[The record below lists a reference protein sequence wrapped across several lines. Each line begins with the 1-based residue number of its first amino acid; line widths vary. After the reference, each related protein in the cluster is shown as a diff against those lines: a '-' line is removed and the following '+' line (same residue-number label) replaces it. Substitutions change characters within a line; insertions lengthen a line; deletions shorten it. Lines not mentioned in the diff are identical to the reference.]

1 MLKIQNLSDWNPEI
15 CRVENRKSVG
25 LEFQNLS
32 DWNIMNT
39 GFIEK
44 QGAAL
49 NLNYTQQLQRLNEY
63 QKAAVF
69 DESNACLVNANVGSG
84 KTTVLITKVMYLHYE
99 KQIPYEQMVVLTF
112 TNKAADE
119 IKDRLYAL
127 EPEITEEQL
136 WGFGTFHSVCLTM
149 LKKMLPVENWGYT
162 KEFMVMDPDEELEMA
177 EQLILTYQ
185 LKIKY
190 KNRLKK
196 RLEQKNSKYQ
206 DDIEKLK
213 ALLKEE
219 KRRQDK
225 MTFDEL
231 LENTCKLVKMSAEKM
246 DSAEI
251 EEASKKNANLQDNE
265 NTGLHDISWIIV
277 DEVQDSDEKQLELID
292 CLKKPETCFF
302 AVGDPNQVIYSWR
315 GSAFHI
321 FYQLKTKYQA
331 TELTLPVNYRS
342 SSEILAVARCFMQ
355 QGGTLQGGRESGD
368 KIQVRNMYDPF
379 QEADYLAGRIRELH
393 TSGLPYREIAIFYR
407 LQNQSEIFE
416 HVFEKEGIPFEVS
429 LKKTVKDI
437 PVLDWMIRVLRFSVN
452 PKDKSSSIAVLADKR
467 YGDGMSV
474 KEAETMLA
482 ILCANRKIQ
491 MDTLQSDNQEINS
504 KLCKLDICKKMLGF
518 SQTYDKI
525 QTATAEDLW
534 NYFSLENHLHPTTAS
549 YVEDRTYVMDFLERM
564 IAYQKE
570 QQKNVVEG
578 FSEFLNMASL
588 YGMNI
593 LKKEIHNEN
602 DTVKLMTLH
611 ASKGLEFSHV
621 FITGVN
627 YGLIPLQ
634 TKSFEEEEEEQR
646 LFFVGITRAKEHLE
660 LSYYTNPGQYRAAP
674 GPSRYLRMIPGNLIE
689 GQEKDKESS
698 ATHLQDLKR
707 QILAA
712 RTNQSEHIE
721 LQEAGKISEC
731 KTPSANTGT
740 KNLSLEDDMVTTEK
754 RRVRHPKYGTGSVVR
769 EDDMM
774 ITVDFDDYGEK
785 ELMKMF
791 GGLEELS

>member
-1 MLKIQNLSDWNPEI
+1 M
-15 CRVENRKSVG
+15 
-25 LEFQNLS
+25 EFK
-32 DWNIMNT
+32 
-39 GFIEK
+39 E
-44 QGAAL
+44 
-49 NLNYTQQLQRLNEY
+49 NYTQQLQRLNEY

-119 IKDRLYAL
+119 IKERLYAL

-149 LKKMLPVENWGYT
+149 LKKMLPVKKLGYT
-162 KEFMVMDPDEELEMA
+162 KEFMVMDPDEELGMA

-231 LENTCKLVKMSAEKM
+231 LENTCKLVKMSAE
-246 DSAEI
+246 I
-251 EEASKKNANLQDNE
+251 EEVLKKNANLQDNE
-265 NTGLHDISWIIV
+265 NTGMQDISWIIV

-292 CLKKPETCFF
+292 CLKKPQTCFF

-331 TELTLPVNYRS
+331 TELTLPVNYRF

-355 QGGTLQGGRESGD
+355 QGGTLQGGRENGD
-368 KIQVRNMYDPF
+368 KIQIRNMYDPF

-393 TSGLPYREIAIFYR
+393 ASGLPYREIAIFYR

-437 PVLDWMIRVLRFSVN
+437 PVLDWLIRVLRFSVN
-452 PKDKSSSIAVLADKR
+452 PKDKSSGIAALADKR
-467 YGDGMSV
+467 YGLGMSV
-474 KEAETMLA
+474 KEAEKT
-482 ILCANRKIQ
+482 IDSLCETRKMQIE
-491 MDTLQSDNQEINS
+491 TPQSEKQKINS
-504 KLCKLDICKKMLGF
+504 DIRRQMLGF
-518 SQTYDKI
+518 SQAYFNARSTI
-525 QTATAEDLW
+525 AEDLW
-534 NYFSLENHLHPTTAS
+534 NYFSLEDHLHPTTAL

-564 IAYQKE
+564 TTYQKE

-660 LSYYTNPGQYRAAP
+660 LSYYTSPGQYRAAP

-689 GQEKDKESS
+689 GQEKDRESP
-698 ATHLQDLKR
+698 AAYLQDLKR

-731 KTPSANTGT
+731 KNPSANTGT
-740 KNLSLEDDMVTTEK
+740 KNLSLEDDMVTTQK

>member
-1 MLKIQNLSDWNPEI
+1 MEFK
-15 CRVENRKSVG
+15 ENC
-25 LEFQNLS
+25 
-32 DWNIMNT
+32 
-39 GFIEK
+39 
-44 QGAAL
+44 
-49 NLNYTQQLQRLNEY
+49 TQQLQRLNEY

-69 DESNACLVNANVGSG
+69 DESSACLVNANVGSG

-119 IKDRLYAL
+119 IKERLYAL
-127 EPEITEEQL
+127 EPEIAEEQL

-149 LKKMLPVENWGYT
+149 LKKMLPVENLGYT

-231 LENTCKLVKMSAEKM
+231 LDNTCKLVKMSAE
-246 DSAEI
+246 I
-251 EEASKKNANLQDNE
+251 EEVSKKNANLQDNE
-265 NTGLHDISWIIV
+265 NTGMQDISWIIV

-292 CLKKPETCFF
+292 CLKKTQTCFF

-355 QGGTLQGGRESGD
+355 QGDTLQGGRENGD
-368 KIQVRNMYDPF
+368 KIQIRNMYDSF

-393 TSGLPYREIAIFYR
+393 ASGLPYREIAIFYR

-437 PVLDWMIRVLRFSVN
+437 PVLDWLIKVLRFSVN
-452 PKDKSSSIAVLADKR
+452 PKDKSSGIAVLADKK

-474 KEAETMLA
+474 KEAEKTIN
-482 ILCANRKIQ
+482 ILSETRKTQI
-491 MDTLQSDNQEINS
+491 EILKSENAKS
-504 KLCKLDICKKMLGF
+504 GSDICEKMLEF
-518 SQTYDKI
+518 SKVYASKQV
-525 QTATAEDLW
+525 ALPEDLW
-534 NYFSLENHLHPTTAS
+534 NYFSLEDYLHPTTAS
-549 YVEDRTYVMDFLERM
+549 YVEDRTCVMDFLERM
-564 IAYQKE
+564 TIYQKE

-588 YGMNI
+588 YGTNI

-660 LSYYTNPGQYRAAP
+660 LSYYTSPGQYRAAP

-689 GQEKDKESS
+689 GQEKDRESS

-707 QILAA
+707 QILAERA
-712 RTNQSEHIE
+712 EHIE
-721 LQEAGKISEC
+721 LQEAGKISGG
-731 KTPSANTGT
+731 KNPSANTGT
-740 KNLSLEDDMVTTEK
+740 KNISVGNEAVTTQK

-791 GGLEELS
+791 GGLEELP

>member
-1 MLKIQNLSDWNPEI
+1 M
-15 CRVENRKSVG
+15 
-25 LEFQNLS
+25 
-32 DWNIMNT
+32 
-39 GFIEK
+39 
-44 QGAAL
+44 

-69 DESNACLVNANVGSG
+69 DESSACLVNANVGSG

-119 IKDRLYAL
+119 IKERLYAL
-127 EPEITEEQL
+127 EPEIKEEQL

-149 LKKMLPVENWGYT
+149 LKKMLPVENLGYT

-196 RLEQKNSKYQ
+196 RLEQKSSKYQ
-206 DDIEKLK
+206 DDIDKLK
-213 ALLKEE
+213 VLLKED

-231 LENTCKLVKMSAEKM
+231 LENACNLVKMSEQKM
-246 DSAEI
+246 D
-251 EEASKKNANLQDNE
+251 
-265 NTGLHDISWIIV
+265 DISWIIV

-292 CLKKPETCFF
+292 CLKKPQTCFF

-368 KIQVRNMYDPF
+368 KIQIRNMYDPF

-393 TSGLPYREIAIFYR
+393 ASGLPYREMAIFYR

-416 HVFEKEGIPFEVS
+416 NVFEKEGIPFEVS

-437 PVLDWMIRVLRFSVN
+437 PVLDWLIRVLRFSVN
-452 PKDKSSSIAVLADKR
+452 PKDKSSGIAALADKR
-467 YGDGMSV
+467 YGLGMSV
-474 KEAETMLA
+474 KEAEKTTDLLNE
-482 ILCANRKIQ
+482 ITEEEK
-491 MDTLQSDNQEINS
+491 QEMNNE
-504 KLCKLDICKKMLGF
+504 LCKPDIRKQMLGF
-518 SQTYDKI
+518 SQAYFNAQST
-525 QTATAEDLW
+525 TAEDLW
-534 NYFSLENHLHPTTAS
+534 SFFSLENHLHPTTAS
-549 YVEDRTYVMDFLERM
+549 YVEDRTYVMDFFTR
-564 IAYQKE
+564 IITYQKE

-660 LSYYTNPGQYRAAP
+660 LSYYTSPGQYRAAP

-689 GQEKDKESS
+689 GQEKDRESS

-707 QILAA
+707 QILAERA
-712 RTNQSEHIE
+712 EHIE
-721 LQEAGKISEC
+721 LQEAGKISGG
-731 KTPSANTGT
+731 KNPSANTGT
-740 KNLSLEDDMVTTEK
+740 KNISVGNETVTTEK

-774 ITVDFDDYGEK
+774 LTVDFDDYGEK

-791 GGLEELS
+791 SGLEELP

>member
-1 MLKIQNLSDWNPEI
+1 M
-15 CRVENRKSVG
+15 
-25 LEFQNLS
+25 EFK
-32 DWNIMNT
+32 
-39 GFIEK
+39 E
-44 QGAAL
+44 
-49 NLNYTQQLQRLNEY
+49 NYTQQLQRLNEY

-119 IKDRLYAL
+119 IKERLYAL

-149 LKKMLPVENWGYT
+149 LKKMLPVENLGYT
-162 KEFMVMDPDEELEMA
+162 KEFMVMDPDEELGMA

-231 LENTCKLVKMSAEKM
+231 LENTCNLVKMSEQKM
-246 DSAEI
+246 D
-251 EEASKKNANLQDNE
+251 
-265 NTGLHDISWIIV
+265 DISWIIV

-292 CLKKPETCFF
+292 CLKKPQTCFF

-342 SSEILAVARCFMQ
+342 SSEILAVAHCFMQ

-368 KIQVRNMYDPF
+368 KIQIRNMYDPF

-393 TSGLPYREIAIFYR
+393 ASGLPYREMAIFYR

-416 HVFEKEGIPFEVS
+416 NVFEKEGIPFEVS

-437 PVLDWMIRVLRFSVN
+437 PVLDWLIKVLRFSVN
-452 PKDKSSSIAVLADKR
+452 PKDKSSGIAVLADKK

-474 KEAETMLA
+474 KEAEKTIN
-482 ILCANRKIQ
+482 ILSETRKTQI
-491 MDTLQSDNQEINS
+491 EILKSENAKS
-504 KLCKLDICKKMLGF
+504 GSDICEKMLEF
-518 SQTYDKI
+518 SKVYASKQV
-525 QTATAEDLW
+525 ALPEDLW

-549 YVEDRTYVMDFLERM
+549 YVEDRICVMDFLEHM
-564 IAYQKE
+564 TTYQKE

-588 YGMNI
+588 YGTNI

-660 LSYYTNPGQYRAAP
+660 LSYYTSPGQYRAAP

-689 GQEKDKESS
+689 GQEKDRESS

-707 QILAA
+707 QILAERA
-712 RTNQSEHIE
+712 EHKNTN
-721 LQEAGKISEC
+721 EA
-731 KTPSANTGT
+731 
-740 KNLSLEDDMVTTEK
+740 VTTQK

>member
-1 MLKIQNLSDWNPEI
+1 M
-15 CRVENRKSVG
+15 
-25 LEFQNLS
+25 EFK
-32 DWNIMNT
+32 
-39 GFIEK
+39 E
-44 QGAAL
+44 
-49 NLNYTQQLQRLNEY
+49 NYTQQLQSLNEY

-69 DESNACLVNANVGSG
+69 DESSACLVNANVGSG

-119 IKDRLYAL
+119 IKERLYAL

-149 LKKMLPVENWGYT
+149 LKKMLPVENLGYT
-162 KEFMVMDPDEELEMA
+162 KEFMVMDPDEELGMA

-231 LENTCKLVKMSAEKM
+231 LENTCKLVKMSEQKM
-246 DSAEI
+246 
-251 EEASKKNANLQDNE
+251 N
-265 NTGLHDISWIIV
+265 DISWIIV

-292 CLKKPETCFF
+292 CLKKPQTCFF

-355 QGGTLQGGRESGD
+355 QGGTLQGGRESGE
-368 KIQVRNMYDPF
+368 KIQIRNMYDPF

-393 TSGLPYREIAIFYR
+393 ASGLPYREIAVFYR

-437 PVLDWMIRVLRFSVN
+437 PVLDWLIRVLRFSVN
-452 PKDKSSSIAVLADKR
+452 PKDKSSGIAALADKR
-467 YGDGMSV
+467 YGLGMSV
-474 KEAETMLA
+474 KEAEKT
-482 ILCANRKIQ
+482 IDSLCETRKMQIETPQSEKQKIKSDIRRQ
-491 MDTLQSDNQEINS
+491 MF
-504 KLCKLDICKKMLGF
+504 GF
-518 SQTYDKI
+518 SQAYFNARST
-525 QTATAEDLW
+525 TAEDLW
-534 NYFSLENHLHPTTAS
+534 NYFSLEDHLHPTTAS
-549 YVEDRTYVMDFLERM
+549 YVEDRTCVMDFLERM
-564 IAYQKE
+564 TTYQKE

-611 ASKGLEFSHV
+611 ASKGLEFSRV

-660 LSYYTNPGQYRAAP
+660 LSYYTSPGQYRAAP

-689 GQEKDKESS
+689 GQEKDRESP
-698 ATHLQDLKR
+698 AAHLQDLKR

-721 LQEAGKISEC
+721 LQEASKISEC
-731 KTPSANTGT
+731 KYPSANTGT
-740 KNLSLEDDMVTTEK
+740 KNLSLEDDMVTTQK

-791 GGLEELS
+791 GGLEELP

>member
-1 MLKIQNLSDWNPEI
+1 M
-15 CRVENRKSVG
+15 
-25 LEFQNLS
+25 EFK
-32 DWNIMNT
+32 
-39 GFIEK
+39 E
-44 QGAAL
+44 
-49 NLNYTQQLQRLNEY
+49 NYTQQLQRLNEY
-63 QKAAVF
+63 QKAAVL
-69 DESNACLVNANVGSG
+69 DESSACLVNANVGSG

-119 IKDRLYAL
+119 IKERLYAL

-149 LKKMLPVENWGYT
+149 LKKILPVENLGYT

-231 LENTCKLVKMSAEKM
+231 LENTCKLVKMSEQKM
-246 DSAEI
+246 D
-251 EEASKKNANLQDNE
+251 
-265 NTGLHDISWIIV
+265 DISWIIV

-292 CLKKPETCFF
+292 CLKKPQACFF

-342 SSEILAVARCFMQ
+342 NSEILAVARCFMQ

-368 KIQVRNMYDPF
+368 KIQIRNMYDPF

-393 TSGLPYREIAIFYR
+393 ASGLPYREIAVFYR

-437 PVLDWMIRVLRFSVN
+437 PVLDWLIRVLRFSVN
-452 PKDKSSSIAVLADKR
+452 PKDKSSGIAALADKK

-474 KEAETMLA
+474 KEAEKT
-482 ILCANRKIQ
+482 IDSLCETRKMQIE
-491 MDTLQSDNQEINS
+491 TPQSEKQKINS
-504 KLCKLDICKKMLGF
+504 DIRRQMLGF
-518 SQTYDKI
+518 SQAYFNARST
-525 QTATAEDLW
+525 TAEDLW
-534 NYFSLENHLHPTTAS
+534 NYFSLEDHLHPTTAL

-564 IAYQKE
+564 ITYQKE

-660 LSYYTNPGQYRAAP
+660 LSYYTSPGQYRAAP

-689 GQEKDKESS
+689 GQEKDRESP
-698 ATHLQDLKR
+698 AAHLQDLKR

-731 KTPSANTGT
+731 KNPSANTGT
-740 KNLSLEDDMVTTEK
+740 KNLSLEDDMVTTQK

-791 GGLEELS
+791 GGLEELP

>member
-1 MLKIQNLSDWNPEI
+1 M
-15 CRVENRKSVG
+15 
-25 LEFQNLS
+25 EFK
-32 DWNIMNT
+32 
-39 GFIEK
+39 E
-44 QGAAL
+44 
-49 NLNYTQQLQRLNEY
+49 NYTQQLQRLNEY

-112 TNKAADE
+112 TNKAEDE
-119 IKDRLYAL
+119 IKERLYAL

-149 LKKMLPVENWGYT
+149 LKKMLSVEKLGYT

-231 LENTCKLVKMSAEKM
+231 LENTCNLVKMSEQKM
-246 DSAEI
+246 D
-251 EEASKKNANLQDNE
+251 
-265 NTGLHDISWIIV
+265 DISWIIV

-292 CLKKPETCFF
+292 CLKKPQTCFF

-368 KIQVRNMYDPF
+368 KIQIRNMYDPF

-393 TSGLPYREIAIFYR
+393 ASGLPYREIAIFYR

-416 HVFEKEGIPFEVS
+416 HVFEKEGIPFEGS

-437 PVLDWMIRVLRFSVN
+437 PVLDWLIKVLRFSVN
-452 PKDKSSSIAVLADKR
+452 PKDKSSGIAVLADKK

-474 KEAETMLA
+474 KEAEKTIN
-482 ILCANRKIQ
+482 ILSETRKTQI
-491 MDTLQSDNQEINS
+491 EILKSENAKS
-504 KLCKLDICKKMLGF
+504 GSDICEKMLEF
-518 SQTYDKI
+518 SKVYASKQV
-525 QTATAEDLW
+525 ALPEDLW

-549 YVEDRTYVMDFLERM
+549 YVEDRTCVMDFLERM
-564 IAYQKE
+564 TTYQKE

-588 YGMNI
+588 YGTNI

-660 LSYYTNPGQYRAAP
+660 LSYYTSPGQYRAAP

-689 GQEKDKESS
+689 GQEKDRESS

-707 QILAA
+707 QILAERA
-712 RTNQSEHIE
+712 EHIE
-721 LQEAGKISEC
+721 LQEAGKISGG
-731 KTPSANTGT
+731 KNPSANTGT
-740 KNLSLEDDMVTTEK
+740 KNISVGNEAVTTQK

>member
-1 MLKIQNLSDWNPEI
+1 M
-15 CRVENRKSVG
+15 
-25 LEFQNLS
+25 EFK
-32 DWNIMNT
+32 
-39 GFIEK
+39 E
-44 QGAAL
+44 
-49 NLNYTQQLQRLNEY
+49 NYTQQLQRLNEY

-119 IKDRLYAL
+119 IKERLHAL

-136 WGFGTFHSVCLTM
+136 WGFGTFHSECLTM
-149 LKKMLPVENWGYT
+149 LKKMLPVEKLGYT

-231 LENTCKLVKMSAEKM
+231 LENTCNLVKMSEQKM
-246 DSAEI
+246 D
-251 EEASKKNANLQDNE
+251 
-265 NTGLHDISWIIV
+265 DISWIIV

-292 CLKKPETCFF
+292 CLKKPQTCFF

-368 KIQVRNMYDPF
+368 KIQIRNMYDPF
-379 QEADYLAGRIRELH
+379 QEADYLAGRIRDLH
-393 TSGLPYREIAIFYR
+393 VSGLPYREMAIFYR

-437 PVLDWMIRVLRFSVN
+437 PVLDWLIRVLRFSVN
-452 PKDKSSSIAVLADKR
+452 PKDKSSGIAALADKR
-467 YGDGMSV
+467 YGLGMSV
-474 KEAETMLA
+474 KEAEKTID
-482 ILCANRKIQ
+482 ILSETRKTQ
-491 MDTLQSDNQEINS
+491 TETPQSEKQKINS
-504 KLCKLDICKKMLGF
+504 DIRKQMLGF
-518 SQTYDKI
+518 SQAYFNAQST
-525 QTATAEDLW
+525 TAEDLW

-549 YVEDRTYVMDFLERM
+549 YVEDRICVMDFLERM
-564 IAYQKE
+564 TTYQKE

-588 YGMNI
+588 YGTNI

-660 LSYYTNPGQYRAAP
+660 LSYYTSPGQYRAAP

-689 GQEKDKESS
+689 GQEKDRESS

-707 QILAA
+707 QILAERA
-712 RTNQSEHIE
+712 EHIE
-721 LQEAGKISEC
+721 LQEAGKISGG
-731 KTPSANTGT
+731 KNPSANTGT
-740 KNLSLEDDMVTTEK
+740 KNISVGNEAVTTQK

-791 GGLEELS
+791 GGLEELP

>member
-1 MLKIQNLSDWNPEI
+1 M
-15 CRVENRKSVG
+15 
-25 LEFQNLS
+25 EFK
-32 DWNIMNT
+32 
-39 GFIEK
+39 E
-44 QGAAL
+44 
-49 NLNYTQQLQRLNEY
+49 NYTQQLQRLNEY

-119 IKDRLYAL
+119 IKERLYAL
-127 EPEITEEQL
+127 EPEIKEEQL

-149 LKKMLPVENWGYT
+149 LKKMLPVENLGYT
-162 KEFMVMDPDEELEMA
+162 KEFMVMDPDEELGMA

-231 LENTCKLVKMSAEKM
+231 LENTCNLVKMSEQKM
-246 DSAEI
+246 D
-251 EEASKKNANLQDNE
+251 
-265 NTGLHDISWIIV
+265 DISWIIV

-292 CLKKPETCFF
+292 CLKKPQTCFF

-355 QGGTLQGGRESGD
+355 QGDTLQGGRENGD
-368 KIQVRNMYDPF
+368 KIQIRNMYDPF
-379 QEADYLAGRIRELH
+379 QEADYLAGRIRDLH
-393 TSGLPYREIAIFYR
+393 ASGLPYREMAIFYR

-437 PVLDWMIRVLRFSVN
+437 PVLDWLIKVLRFSVN
-452 PKDKSSSIAVLADKR
+452 PKDKSSGIAVLADKK

-474 KEAETMLA
+474 KEAEKTIN
-482 ILCANRKIQ
+482 ILSETRKTQ
-491 MDTLQSDNQEINS
+491 TEILKSENAKS
-504 KLCKLDICKKMLGF
+504 GSDICEKMLEF
-518 SQTYDKI
+518 SKVYASKQV
-525 QTATAEDLW
+525 ALPEDLW
-534 NYFSLENHLHPTTAS
+534 SYFSLENHLHPTTAS
-549 YVEDRTYVMDFLERM
+549 YEEDRTYVMDFFTRM
-564 IAYQKE
+564 ITYQKE

-660 LSYYTNPGQYRAAP
+660 LSYYTSPGQYRAAP

-689 GQEKDKESS
+689 GQEKDRESS

-707 QILAA
+707 QILAERA
-712 RTNQSEHIE
+712 EHIE
-721 LQEAGKISEC
+721 LQEAGKISGG
-731 KTPSANTGT
+731 KNPSANTGT
-740 KNLSLEDDMVTTEK
+740 KNISAGNETVTEKK
-754 RRVRHPKYGTGSVVR
+754 RRVRHTKYGTGSVVR

-774 ITVDFDDYGEK
+774 LTVDFDDYGEK

-791 GGLEELS
+791 SGLEELP

>member
-1 MLKIQNLSDWNPEI
+1 M
-15 CRVENRKSVG
+15 
-25 LEFQNLS
+25 EFK
-32 DWNIMNT
+32 
-39 GFIEK
+39 E
-44 QGAAL
+44 
-49 NLNYTQQLQRLNEY
+49 NYTQQLQRLNEY

-69 DESNACLVNANVGSG
+69 DESSACLVNANVGSG

-119 IKDRLYAL
+119 IKERLYAL
-127 EPEITEEQL
+127 EPEIKEEQL

-149 LKKMLPVENWGYT
+149 LKKMLPVENLGYT
-162 KEFMVMDPDEELEMA
+162 KEFMVMDPDEELGMA

-231 LENTCKLVKMSAEKM
+231 LENTCNLVKMSEQKM
-246 DSAEI
+246 D
-251 EEASKKNANLQDNE
+251 
-265 NTGLHDISWIIV
+265 DISWIIV

-292 CLKKPETCFF
+292 CLKKPQTCFF

-368 KIQVRNMYDPF
+368 KIQIRNMYDPF
-379 QEADYLAGRIRELH
+379 QEADYLAGRIRDLH
-393 TSGLPYREIAIFYR
+393 ASGLPYREMAIFYR

-437 PVLDWMIRVLRFSVN
+437 PVLDWLIRVLRFSVN
-452 PKDKSSSIAVLADKR
+452 PKDKSSGIAVLADKK

-474 KEAETMLA
+474 KEAEKTIN
-482 ILCANRKIQ
+482 ILSETRKTQ
-491 MDTLQSDNQEINS
+491 TEILKSENAKS
-504 KLCKLDICKKMLGF
+504 GSDICEKMLEF
-518 SQTYDKI
+518 SKVYASKQV
-525 QTATAEDLW
+525 ALPEDLW

-549 YVEDRTYVMDFLERM
+549 YVEDRICVMDFLERM
-564 IAYQKE
+564 TTYQKE

-660 LSYYTNPGQYRAAP
+660 LSYYTSPGQYRAAP

-689 GQEKDKESS
+689 GQEKDRESS

-707 QILAA
+707 QILAERA
-712 RTNQSEHIE
+712 EHIE
-721 LQEAGKISEC
+721 LQEAGKISGG
-731 KTPSANTGT
+731 KNPSANTGT
-740 KNLSLEDDMVTTEK
+740 KNISVGNEAVTTQK

-791 GGLEELS
+791 GGLEELP

>member
-1 MLKIQNLSDWNPEI
+1 M
-15 CRVENRKSVG
+15 
-25 LEFQNLS
+25 EFK
-32 DWNIMNT
+32 
-39 GFIEK
+39 E
-44 QGAAL
+44 
-49 NLNYTQQLQRLNEY
+49 NYTQQLQRLNEY

-69 DESNACLVNANVGSG
+69 DESSACLVNANVGSG

-119 IKDRLYAL
+119 IKERLYAL
-127 EPEITEEQL
+127 EPEIAEEQL

-149 LKKMLPVENWGYT
+149 LKKMLPVENLGYT

-219 KRRQDK
+219 KIRQDK

-231 LENTCKLVKMSAEKM
+231 LENTCKLVKMSAE
-246 DSAEI
+246 I
-251 EEASKKNANLQDNE
+251 EEVSKKNANLQDNE
-265 NTGLHDISWIIV
+265 NTRMQDISWIIV

-292 CLKKPETCFF
+292 CLKKTQTCFF

-355 QGGTLQGGRESGD
+355 QGDTLQGGRENGD
-368 KIQVRNMYDPF
+368 KIQIRNMYDPF

-393 TSGLPYREIAIFYR
+393 ASGLPYREIAVFYR
-407 LQNQSEIFE
+407 LQNQSEICE

-437 PVLDWMIRVLRFSVN
+437 PVLDWLIRVLRFSVN
-452 PKDKSSSIAVLADKR
+452 PKDKSSGIAALADKK

-474 KEAETMLA
+474 KEAEKTIN
-482 ILCANRKIQ
+482 ILSETRKTQ
-491 MDTLQSDNQEINS
+491 TEILKSENAKS
-504 KLCKLDICKKMLGF
+504 GSDICEKMLEF
-518 SQTYDKI
+518 SKVYASKQV
-525 QTATAEDLW
+525 ALPEDLW
-534 NYFSLENHLHPTTAS
+534 SYFSLENHLHPTTAS
-549 YVEDRTYVMDFLERM
+549 YEEDRTYVMDFFTRM
-564 IAYQKE
+564 ITYQKE
-570 QQKNVVEG
+570 QQKNGVEG

-588 YGMNI
+588 YGTNI

-660 LSYYTNPGQYRAAP
+660 LSYYTSPGQYRAAP
-674 GPSRYLRMIPGNLIE
+674 GPSRYLRMIPGNLVE
-689 GQEKDKESS
+689 GQEKDRESS

-707 QILAA
+707 QILAE
-712 RTNQSEHIE
+712 RGEHRE
-721 LQEAGKISEC
+721 LQEAGKISGC
-731 KTPSANTGT
+731 KNPSANTGT
-740 KNLSLEDDMVTTEK
+740 KNISAGNETVTTEK

-774 ITVDFDDYGEK
+774 LTVDFDDYGEK

-791 GGLEELS
+791 GGLEELP

>member
-1 MLKIQNLSDWNPEI
+1 M
-15 CRVENRKSVG
+15 
-25 LEFQNLS
+25 EFK
-32 DWNIMNT
+32 
-39 GFIEK
+39 E
-44 QGAAL
+44 
-49 NLNYTQQLQRLNEY
+49 NYTQQLQRLNEY

-69 DESNACLVNANVGSG
+69 DESSVCLVNANVGSG

-119 IKDRLYAL
+119 IKERLYAL
-127 EPEITEEQL
+127 EPEIAEEQL

-149 LKKMLPVENWGYT
+149 LKKMLPVENLGYT
-162 KEFMVMDPDEELEMA
+162 KEFMVMDLDEELEMA
-177 EQLILTYQ
+177 EQVILTYQ

-196 RLEQKNSKYQ
+196 RLEQKSSKYQ

-231 LENTCKLVKMSAEKM
+231 LENACNLVKMSEQKM
-246 DSAEI
+246 D
-251 EEASKKNANLQDNE
+251 
-265 NTGLHDISWIIV
+265 DISWIIV

-292 CLKKPETCFF
+292 CLKKPQTCFF

-368 KIQVRNMYDPF
+368 KIQIRNMYDPF

-393 TSGLPYREIAIFYR
+393 ASGLPYREIAIFYR

-416 HVFEKEGIPFEVS
+416 HVFEKEGIPFEGS

-437 PVLDWMIRVLRFSVN
+437 PVLDWLIKVLRFSVN
-452 PKDKSSSIAVLADKR
+452 PKDKSSGIAVLADKK

-474 KEAETMLA
+474 KEAEKTIN
-482 ILCANRKIQ
+482 ILSETRKTQ
-491 MDTLQSDNQEINS
+491 TEILKSENAKS
-504 KLCKLDICKKMLGF
+504 GSDICEKMLEF
-518 SQTYDKI
+518 SKVYASKQV
-525 QTATAEDLW
+525 ALPEDLW
-534 NYFSLENHLHPTTAS
+534 SYFSLENHLHPTTAS
-549 YVEDRTYVMDFLERM
+549 YVEDRTYVMDFFTRM
-564 IAYQKE
+564 ITYQKE

-660 LSYYTNPGQYRAAP
+660 LSYYTSPGQYRTAP
-674 GPSRYLRMIPGNLIE
+674 GPSRYLRMIPGNLVE

-707 QILAA
+707 QILAE
-712 RTNQSEHIE
+712 RGEHIE
-721 LQEAGKISEC
+721 LQEAGKISGG
-731 KTPSANTGT
+731 KNPSANTGT
-740 KNLSLEDDMVTTEK
+740 KNISVGNEAVTTQK

-791 GGLEELS
+791 GGLEELP

>member
-1 MLKIQNLSDWNPEI
+1 M
-15 CRVENRKSVG
+15 
-25 LEFQNLS
+25 EFK
-32 DWNIMNT
+32 
-39 GFIEK
+39 E
-44 QGAAL
+44 
-49 NLNYTQQLQRLNEY
+49 NYTQQLQRLNEY

-69 DESNACLVNANVGSG
+69 DESSACFVNANVGSG

-119 IKDRLYAL
+119 IKERLYAL

-149 LKKMLPVENWGYT
+149 LKKMLSVEKLGYT

-196 RLEQKNSKYQ
+196 RLEQKSSKYQ

-231 LENTCKLVKMSAEKM
+231 LENACNLVKMSEQKM
-246 DSAEI
+246 D
-251 EEASKKNANLQDNE
+251 
-265 NTGLHDISWIIV
+265 DISWIIV

-292 CLKKPETCFF
+292 CLKKPQTCFF

-368 KIQVRNMYDPF
+368 KIQIRNMYDPF

-393 TSGLPYREIAIFYR
+393 ASGLPYREIAIFYR

-416 HVFEKEGIPFEVS
+416 HVFEKEGIPFEGS

-437 PVLDWMIRVLRFSVN
+437 PVLDWLIKVLRFSVN
-452 PKDKSSSIAVLADKR
+452 PKDKSSGIAVLADKK

-474 KEAETMLA
+474 KEAEKTIN
-482 ILCANRKIQ
+482 ILSETRKTQI
-491 MDTLQSDNQEINS
+491 EILKSENAKS
-504 KLCKLDICKKMLGF
+504 GSDICEKMLEF
-518 SQTYDKI
+518 SKVYASKQV
-525 QTATAEDLW
+525 ALPEDLW

-549 YVEDRTYVMDFLERM
+549 YVEDRICVMDFLERM
-564 IAYQKE
+564 TTYQKE

-588 YGMNI
+588 YGTNI

-660 LSYYTNPGQYRAAP
+660 LSYYTSPGQYRAAP

-689 GQEKDKESS
+689 GQEKDRESS

-707 QILAA
+707 QILAERA
-712 RTNQSEHIE
+712 EHIE
-721 LQEAGKISEC
+721 LQEAGKISGG
-731 KTPSANTGT
+731 KNPSANTGT
-740 KNLSLEDDMVTTEK
+740 KNISVGNEAVTTQK

>member
-1 MLKIQNLSDWNPEI
+1 M
-15 CRVENRKSVG
+15 
-25 LEFQNLS
+25 EFK
-32 DWNIMNT
+32 
-39 GFIEK
+39 E
-44 QGAAL
+44 
-49 NLNYTQQLQRLNEY
+49 NYTQQLQRLNEY

-99 KQIPYEQMVVLTF
+99 KQIPYEKMVVLTF

-119 IKDRLYAL
+119 IKERLYAL
-127 EPEITEEQL
+127 EPEIAEEQL

-149 LKKMLPVENWGYT
+149 LKKMLPVENLGYT

-231 LENTCKLVKMSAEKM
+231 LDNTCKLVKMSAE
-246 DSAEI
+246 I
-251 EEASKKNANLQDNE
+251 EEVSKKNANLQDNE
-265 NTGLHDISWIIV
+265 NTGMQDISWIIV

-292 CLKKPETCFF
+292 CLKKTQTCFF

-355 QGGTLQGGRESGD
+355 QGDTLQGGRENGD
-368 KIQVRNMYDPF
+368 KIQIRNMYDSF

-393 TSGLPYREIAIFYR
+393 ASGLPYREIAIFYR

-437 PVLDWMIRVLRFSVN
+437 PVLDWLIKVLRFSVN
-452 PKDKSSSIAVLADKR
+452 PKDKSSGIAVLADKK

-474 KEAETMLA
+474 KEAEKTIN
-482 ILCANRKIQ
+482 ILSETRKTQI
-491 MDTLQSDNQEINS
+491 EILKSENAKS
-504 KLCKLDICKKMLGF
+504 GSDICEKMLEF
-518 SQTYDKI
+518 SKVYASKQV
-525 QTATAEDLW
+525 ALPEDLW
-534 NYFSLENHLHPTTAS
+534 NYFSLEDYLHPTTAS
-549 YVEDRTYVMDFLERM
+549 YVEDRTCVMDFLERM
-564 IAYQKE
+564 TIYQKE

-588 YGMNI
+588 YGTNI

-611 ASKGLEFSHV
+611 ASKGLEFSYV

-660 LSYYTNPGQYRAAP
+660 LSYYTSPGQYRAAP
-674 GPSRYLRMIPGNLIE
+674 GPSRYLRMIPENLIE
-689 GQEKDKESS
+689 GQEKNRESS

-707 QILAA
+707 QILAERA
-712 RTNQSEHIE
+712 EHIE
-721 LQEAGKISEC
+721 LQEAGKISGG
-731 KTPSANTGT
+731 KNPSANTGT
-740 KNLSLEDDMVTTEK
+740 KNISVGNEAVTTQK

-791 GGLEELS
+791 SGLEELP

>member
-1 MLKIQNLSDWNPEI
+1 MKFKE
-15 CRVENRKSVG
+15 
-25 LEFQNLS
+25 
-32 DWNIMNT
+32 
-39 GFIEK
+39 
-44 QGAAL
+44 
-49 NLNYTQQLQRLNEY
+49 NYTQQLQRLNEY

-69 DESNACLVNANVGSG
+69 DESSACLVNANVGSG

-99 KQIPYEQMVVLTF
+99 KQIPYEKMVVLTF

-119 IKDRLYAL
+119 IKERLYAL
-127 EPEITEEQL
+127 EPEIAEEQL

-149 LKKMLPVENWGYT
+149 LKKMLPVENLGYT

-196 RLEQKNSKYQ
+196 RLEQNSSKYQ

-219 KRRQDK
+219 K
-225 MTFDEL
+225 TFDEL
-231 LENTCKLVKMSAEKM
+231 LENTCKLVKMSAE
-246 DSAEI
+246 I
-251 EEASKKNANLQDNE
+251 EEVSKKNANLQDNE
-265 NTGLHDISWIIV
+265 NTGMQDISWIIV

-292 CLKKPETCFF
+292 CLKKPQTCFF

-355 QGGTLQGGRESGD
+355 QGDTLQGGRENGD
-368 KIQVRNMYDPF
+368 KIQIRNMYDPF

-393 TSGLPYREIAIFYR
+393 ASGLPYRETAVFYR

-437 PVLDWMIRVLRFSVN
+437 PVLDWLIRVLRFSVN
-452 PKDKSSSIAVLADKR
+452 PKDKSSGIAALADKK

-474 KEAETMLA
+474 KEAEKTIN
-482 ILCANRKIQ
+482 ILSENLKTQ
-491 MDTLQSDNQEINS
+491 TEILKSENAKS
-504 KLCKLDICKKMLGF
+504 GSDICEKMLEF
-518 SQTYDKI
+518 SKVYASKQV
-525 QTATAEDLW
+525 ALPEDLW
-534 NYFSLENHLHPTTAS
+534 SYFSLENHLHPTTAS
-549 YVEDRTYVMDFLERM
+549 YEEDRTYVMDFFTRM
-564 IAYQKE
+564 ITYQKE

-660 LSYYTNPGQYRAAP
+660 LSYYTSPGQYRAAP
-674 GPSRYLRMIPGNLIE
+674 GPSRYLRMIPENLIE
-689 GQEKDKESS
+689 GQEKNRESS

-707 QILAA
+707 QILAERA
-712 RTNQSEHIE
+712 EHRE
-721 LQEAGKISEC
+721 LQEAGKISED
-731 KTPSANTGT
+731 KNLSANTET
-740 KNLSLEDDMVTTEK
+740 KNISAGNETVTEKK

-774 ITVDFDDYGEK
+774 LTVDFDDYGEK

-791 GGLEELS
+791 SGLEELP

>member
-1 MLKIQNLSDWNPEI
+1 M
-15 CRVENRKSVG
+15 
-25 LEFQNLS
+25 EFK
-32 DWNIMNT
+32 
-39 GFIEK
+39 E
-44 QGAAL
+44 
-49 NLNYTQQLQRLNEY
+49 NYTQQLQRLNEY

-69 DESNACLVNANVGSG
+69 DESSACLVNANVGSG

-119 IKDRLYAL
+119 IKERLYAL
-127 EPEITEEQL
+127 EPEIAEEQL

-149 LKKMLPVENWGYT
+149 LKKMLTVEKLGYT

-231 LENTCKLVKMSAEKM
+231 LENTCKLVKMSEQKM
-246 DSAEI
+246 
-251 EEASKKNANLQDNE
+251 N
-265 NTGLHDISWIIV
+265 DISWIIV

-292 CLKKPETCFF
+292 CLKKPQACFF

-368 KIQVRNMYDPF
+368 KIQIRNMYDPF

-393 TSGLPYREIAIFYR
+393 ASGLPYREIAIFYR

-437 PVLDWMIRVLRFSVN
+437 PVLDWLIRVLRFSVN
-452 PKDKSSSIAVLADKR
+452 PKDKSSGIAALADKR
-467 YGDGMSV
+467 YGLVMSV
-474 KEAETMLA
+474 KEAEKA
-482 ILCANRKIQ
+482 IDSLCETRKMQIE
-491 MDTLQSDNQEINS
+491 TPQSEKQKIKS
-504 KLCKLDICKKMLGF
+504 DIRKQMLGF
-518 SQTYDKI
+518 SQAYFNARST
-525 QTATAEDLW
+525 TAEDLW
-534 NYFSLENHLHPTTAS
+534 NYFSLEDHLHPTTAS
-549 YVEDRTYVMDFLERM
+549 YVEDRTCVMDFLERM
-564 IAYQKE
+564 TTYQKE

-660 LSYYTNPGQYRAAP
+660 LSYYTSPGQYRAAS

-689 GQEKDKESS
+689 GQEKDRESP

-731 KTPSANTGT
+731 KYPSANTGT
-740 KNLSLEDDMVTTEK
+740 KNLSLEDDMVTTQK

-791 GGLEELS
+791 GGLEELP

>member
-1 MLKIQNLSDWNPEI
+1 M
-15 CRVENRKSVG
+15 
-25 LEFQNLS
+25 EFK
-32 DWNIMNT
+32 
-39 GFIEK
+39 E
-44 QGAAL
+44 
-49 NLNYTQQLQRLNEY
+49 NYTQQLQRLNEY

-69 DESNACLVNANVGSG
+69 DESSACLVNANVGSG

-119 IKDRLYAL
+119 IKERLYAL

-149 LKKMLPVENWGYT
+149 LKKMLPVENLGYT
-162 KEFMVMDPDEELEMA
+162 KEFMVMDPDEELGMA

-231 LENTCKLVKMSAEKM
+231 LENTCKLVKMSEQKM
-246 DSAEI
+246 
-251 EEASKKNANLQDNE
+251 N
-265 NTGLHDISWIIV
+265 DISWIIV

-292 CLKKPETCFF
+292 CLKKPQTCFF

-355 QGGTLQGGRESGD
+355 QGGTLQGGRENGD
-368 KIQVRNMYDPF
+368 KIQIRNMYDPF

-393 TSGLPYREIAIFYR
+393 ASGLPYREIAVFYR

-437 PVLDWMIRVLRFSVN
+437 PVLDWLIRVLRFSVN
-452 PKDKSSSIAVLADKR
+452 PKDKSSGIAVLADKR
-467 YGDGMSV
+467 YGLGMSV
-474 KEAETMLA
+474 KEAEKT
-482 ILCANRKIQ
+482 IDSLCATRKIQ
-491 MDTLQSDNQEINS
+491 IETPQSEKQKINS
-504 KLCKLDICKKMLGF
+504 DIRKQMLGF
-518 SQTYDKI
+518 SQAYFNAQST
-525 QTATAEDLW
+525 TAEDLW
-534 NYFSLENHLHPTTAS
+534 NYFSLEDHLHPTTAS
-549 YVEDRTYVMDFLERM
+549 YVEDRTCVMDFLERM
-564 IAYQKE
+564 ITYQKE

-660 LSYYTNPGQYRAAP
+660 LSYYTSPGQYRAAS

-689 GQEKDKESS
+689 GQEKDRESS

-731 KTPSANTGT
+731 KYPSANTGT
-740 KNLSLEDDMVTTEK
+740 KNLSLEDDMVTTQK

-774 ITVDFDDYGEK
+774 ITVDFGDYGEK

-791 GGLEELS
+791 GGLEELP

>member
-1 MLKIQNLSDWNPEI
+1 M
-15 CRVENRKSVG
+15 
-25 LEFQNLS
+25 EFK
-32 DWNIMNT
+32 
-39 GFIEK
+39 E
-44 QGAAL
+44 
-49 NLNYTQQLQRLNEY
+49 NYTQQLHRLNEY

-119 IKDRLYAL
+119 IKERLYAL

-149 LKKMLPVENWGYT
+149 LKKMLPVENLGYT
-162 KEFMVMDPDEELEMA
+162 KEFMVMDPDEELGMA

-231 LENTCKLVKMSAEKM
+231 LENTCNLVKMSEQKM
-246 DSAEI
+246 D
-251 EEASKKNANLQDNE
+251 
-265 NTGLHDISWIIV
+265 DISWIIV

-292 CLKKPETCFF
+292 CLKKPQTCFF

-368 KIQVRNMYDPF
+368 KIQIRNMYDPF
-379 QEADYLAGRIRELH
+379 QEADYLAGRIRDLH
-393 TSGLPYREIAIFYR
+393 VSGLPYREMAIFYR

-437 PVLDWMIRVLRFSVN
+437 PVLDWLIRVLRFSVN
-452 PKDKSSSIAVLADKR
+452 PKDKSSGIAALADKR
-467 YGDGMSV
+467 YGLGMSV
-474 KEAETMLA
+474 KEAEKTID
-482 ILCANRKIQ
+482 ILSETRKTQ
-491 MDTLQSDNQEINS
+491 TEILKSENAKS
-504 KLCKLDICKKMLGF
+504 GSDICEKMLEF
-518 SQTYDKI
+518 SKVYASKQV
-525 QTATAEDLW
+525 ALPEDLW
-534 NYFSLENHLHPTTAS
+534 SYFSLENHLHPTTAS
-549 YVEDRTYVMDFLERM
+549 YEEDRTYVMDFFTRM
-564 IAYQKE
+564 ITYQKE

-660 LSYYTNPGQYRAAP
+660 LSYYTSPGQYRAAP
-674 GPSRYLRMIPGNLIE
+674 GPSRYLRMIPENLIE
-689 GQEKDKESS
+689 GQEKDRESS

-707 QILAA
+707 QILAERA
-712 RTNQSEHIE
+712 EHIE
-721 LQEAGKISEC
+721 LQEAGKISGG
-731 KTPSANTGT
+731 KNPSANTGT
-740 KNLSLEDDMVTTEK
+740 KNISAGNETVTTEK
-754 RRVRHPKYGTGSVVR
+754 RRVRHTKYGTGSVVR

-774 ITVDFDDYGEK
+774 LTVDFDDYGEK

-791 GGLEELS
+791 SGLEELP

>member
-1 MLKIQNLSDWNPEI
+1 M
-15 CRVENRKSVG
+15 
-25 LEFQNLS
+25 EFK
-32 DWNIMNT
+32 
-39 GFIEK
+39 E
-44 QGAAL
+44 
-49 NLNYTQQLQRLNEY
+49 NYTQQLQRLNEY

-119 IKDRLYAL
+119 IKERLYAL
-127 EPEITEEQL
+127 EPEIAEEQL

-149 LKKMLPVENWGYT
+149 LKKMLPVENLGYT

-231 LENTCKLVKMSAEKM
+231 LDNTCKLVKMSAE
-246 DSAEI
+246 I
-251 EEASKKNANLQDNE
+251 EEVSKKNANLQDNE
-265 NTGLHDISWIIV
+265 NTGMQDISWIIV

-292 CLKKPETCFF
+292 CLKKPQTCFF

-355 QGGTLQGGRESGD
+355 QGDTLQGGRENGD
-368 KIQVRNMYDPF
+368 KIQIRNMYDPF
-379 QEADYLAGRIRELH
+379 QEADYLAGTIRELH
-393 TSGLPYREIAIFYR
+393 ASGLPYREIAVFYR

-437 PVLDWMIRVLRFSVN
+437 PVLDWLIKVLRFSVN
-452 PKDKSSSIAVLADKR
+452 PKDKSSGIAVLADKK
-467 YGDGMSV
+467 YGDGMLV
-474 KEAETMLA
+474 KEAEKTIN
-482 ILCANRKIQ
+482 ILSETRKTQI
-491 MDTLQSDNQEINS
+491 EILKSENAKS
-504 KLCKLDICKKMLGF
+504 GSDICEKMLEF
-518 SQTYDKI
+518 SKVYASKQV
-525 QTATAEDLW
+525 ALPEDLW

-549 YVEDRTYVMDFLERM
+549 YVEDRICVMDFLEHM
-564 IAYQKE
+564 TTYQKE

-588 YGMNI
+588 YGTNI

-660 LSYYTNPGQYRAAP
+660 LSYYTSPGQYRAAP

-689 GQEKDKESS
+689 GQEKDRESS

-707 QILAA
+707 QILAERA
-712 RTNQSEHIE
+712 EHRE
-721 LQEAGKISEC
+721 LQEAGKISGG
-731 KTPSANTGT
+731 KNPSANTGT
-740 KNLSLEDDMVTTEK
+740 KNISVGNEAVTTQK
-754 RRVRHPKYGTGSVVR
+754 RCVRHPKYGTGSVVR

-774 ITVDFDDYGEK
+774 LTVDFDDYGEK

-791 GGLEELS
+791 SGLEELP

>member
-1 MLKIQNLSDWNPEI
+1 M
-15 CRVENRKSVG
+15 
-25 LEFQNLS
+25 EFK
-32 DWNIMNT
+32 
-39 GFIEK
+39 E
-44 QGAAL
+44 
-49 NLNYTQQLQRLNEY
+49 NYTQQLQRLNEY

-119 IKDRLYAL
+119 IKERLYAL

-136 WGFGTFHSVCLTM
+136 WGFGTFQSVCLTM
-149 LKKMLPVENWGYT
+149 LKKMLPVENLGYT

-231 LENTCKLVKMSAEKM
+231 LENTCNLVKMSEQKM
-246 DSAEI
+246 D
-251 EEASKKNANLQDNE
+251 
-265 NTGLHDISWIIV
+265 DISWIIV

-292 CLKKPETCFF
+292 CLKKPQTCFF

-368 KIQVRNMYDPF
+368 KIQIRNMYDPF
-379 QEADYLAGRIRELH
+379 QEADYLAGRIRDLH
-393 TSGLPYREIAIFYR
+393 VSGLPYREMAIFYR

-437 PVLDWMIRVLRFSVN
+437 PVLDWLIRVLRFSVN
-452 PKDKSSSIAVLADKR
+452 PKDKSSGIAALADKR
-467 YGDGMSV
+467 YGLGMSV
-474 KEAETMLA
+474 KEAEKTID
-482 ILCANRKIQ
+482 ILSETRKTQ
-491 MDTLQSDNQEINS
+491 TETPQSEKQKINS
-504 KLCKLDICKKMLGF
+504 DIRKQMLGF
-518 SQTYDKI
+518 SQAYFNAQST
-525 QTATAEDLW
+525 TAEDLW

-549 YVEDRTYVMDFLERM
+549 YVEDRICVMDFLERM
-564 IAYQKE
+564 TTYQKE

-588 YGMNI
+588 YGTNI

-660 LSYYTNPGQYRAAP
+660 LSYYTSPGQYRAAP
-674 GPSRYLRMIPGNLIE
+674 GPSRYLRMIPGNLVE
-689 GQEKDKESS
+689 GQEKDRESS

-707 QILAA
+707 QILAE
-712 RTNQSEHIE
+712 RGEHRE
-721 LQEAGKISEC
+721 LQEAGKIPGG
-731 KTPSANTGT
+731 KNPSANTGT
-740 KNLSLEDDMVTTEK
+740 KNISVGNEAVTTQK

-791 GGLEELS
+791 GGLEELP

>member
-1 MLKIQNLSDWNPEI
+1 M
-15 CRVENRKSVG
+15 
-25 LEFQNLS
+25 EFK
-32 DWNIMNT
+32 
-39 GFIEK
+39 E
-44 QGAAL
+44 
-49 NLNYTQQLQRLNEY
+49 NYTQQLQRLNEY

-69 DESNACLVNANVGSG
+69 DESSACFVNANVGSG

-119 IKDRLYAL
+119 IKERLYAL

-149 LKKMLPVENWGYT
+149 LKKMLSVEKLGYT

-196 RLEQKNSKYQ
+196 RLEQKSSKYQ

-231 LENTCKLVKMSAEKM
+231 LENACNLVKMSEQKM
-246 DSAEI
+246 D
-251 EEASKKNANLQDNE
+251 
-265 NTGLHDISWIIV
+265 DISWIIV

-292 CLKKPETCFF
+292 CLKKPQTCFF

-368 KIQVRNMYDPF
+368 KIQIRNMYDPF

-393 TSGLPYREIAIFYR
+393 ASGLPYREIAIFYR

-416 HVFEKEGIPFEVS
+416 HVFEKEGIPFEGS

-437 PVLDWMIRVLRFSVN
+437 PVLDWLIKVLRFSVN
-452 PKDKSSSIAVLADKR
+452 PKDKSSGIAVLADKK

-474 KEAETMLA
+474 KEAEKTIN
-482 ILCANRKIQ
+482 ILSETRKTQI
-491 MDTLQSDNQEINS
+491 EILKSENAKS
-504 KLCKLDICKKMLGF
+504 GSDICEKMLEF
-518 SQTYDKI
+518 SKVYASKQV
-525 QTATAEDLW
+525 ALPEDLW

-549 YVEDRTYVMDFLERM
+549 YVEDRTCVMDFLERM
-564 IAYQKE
+564 TTYQKE

-588 YGMNI
+588 YGTNI

-660 LSYYTNPGQYRAAP
+660 LSYYTSPGQYRAAP

-689 GQEKDKESS
+689 GQEKDRESS

-707 QILAA
+707 QILAERA
-712 RTNQSEHIE
+712 EHIE
-721 LQEAGKISEC
+721 LQEAGKISGG
-731 KTPSANTGT
+731 KNPSANTGT
-740 KNLSLEDDMVTTEK
+740 KNISVGNEAVTTQK

>member
-1 MLKIQNLSDWNPEI
+1 M
-15 CRVENRKSVG
+15 
-25 LEFQNLS
+25 EFK
-32 DWNIMNT
+32 
-39 GFIEK
+39 E
-44 QGAAL
+44 
-49 NLNYTQQLQRLNEY
+49 NYTQQLQRLNEY

-119 IKDRLYAL
+119 IKERLYAL

-149 LKKMLPVENWGYT
+149 LKKMLPVENLGYT
-162 KEFMVMDPDEELEMA
+162 KEFMVMDPDEELGMA

-231 LENTCKLVKMSAEKM
+231 LENTCNLVKMSEQKM
-246 DSAEI
+246 D
-251 EEASKKNANLQDNE
+251 
-265 NTGLHDISWIIV
+265 DISWIIV

-292 CLKKPETCFF
+292 CLKKPQTCFF

-368 KIQVRNMYDPF
+368 KIQIRNMYDPF
-379 QEADYLAGRIRELH
+379 QEADYLAGRIRDLH
-393 TSGLPYREIAIFYR
+393 ASGLPYREMAIFYR

-437 PVLDWMIRVLRFSVN
+437 PVLDWLIKVLRFSVN
-452 PKDKSSSIAVLADKR
+452 PKDKSSGIAVLADKK

-474 KEAETMLA
+474 KEAEKTIN
-482 ILCANRKIQ
+482 ILSETRKTQI
-491 MDTLQSDNQEINS
+491 EILKSENAKS
-504 KLCKLDICKKMLGF
+504 GSDICEKMLEF
-518 SQTYDKI
+518 SKVYASKQV
-525 QTATAEDLW
+525 ALPEDLW

-549 YVEDRTYVMDFLERM
+549 YVEDRTCVMDFLERM
-564 IAYQKE
+564 TTYQKE

-588 YGMNI
+588 YGTNI

-660 LSYYTNPGQYRAAP
+660 LSYYTSPGQYRAAP

-689 GQEKDKESS
+689 GQEKERESS
-698 ATHLQDLKR
+698 ATHLQDLKC
-707 QILAA
+707 QILAERA
-712 RTNQSEHIE
+712 NQSEHIE
-721 LQEAGKISEC
+721 LQEAGKISGE
-731 KTPSANTGT
+731 KNPSANTGT
-740 KNLSLEDDMVTTEK
+740 KNISVGNEAVTTQK

-791 GGLEELS
+791 GGLEELP

>member
-1 MLKIQNLSDWNPEI
+1 M
-15 CRVENRKSVG
+15 
-25 LEFQNLS
+25 EFK
-32 DWNIMNT
+32 
-39 GFIEK
+39 E
-44 QGAAL
+44 
-49 NLNYTQQLQRLNEY
+49 NYTQQLQRLNEY

-119 IKDRLYAL
+119 IKERLYAL

-149 LKKMLPVENWGYT
+149 LKKMLPVENLGYT
-162 KEFMVMDPDEELEMA
+162 KEFMVMDPDEELGMA

-196 RLEQKNSKYQ
+196 RLEQKSSKYQ

-231 LENTCKLVKMSAEKM
+231 LENTCNLVKMSEQKM
-246 DSAEI
+246 D
-251 EEASKKNANLQDNE
+251 
-265 NTGLHDISWIIV
+265 DISWIIV

-292 CLKKPETCFF
+292 CLKKPQTCFF

-368 KIQVRNMYDPF
+368 KIQIRNMYDPF

-393 TSGLPYREIAIFYR
+393 ASGLPYREMAIFYR

-437 PVLDWMIRVLRFSVN
+437 PVLDWLIRVLRFSVN
-452 PKDKSSSIAVLADKR
+452 PKDKNSGIVALADKR
-467 YGDGMSV
+467 YGLGMSV
-474 KEAETMLA
+474 KEAEKTIN
-482 ILCANRKIQ
+482 ILSETRKTQ
-491 MDTLQSDNQEINS
+491 TEILKSENAKS
-504 KLCKLDICKKMLGF
+504 GSDICEKMLEF
-518 SQTYDKI
+518 SKVYASKQV
-525 QTATAEDLW
+525 ALPEDLW
-534 NYFSLENHLHPTTAS
+534 SYFSLENHLHPTTAS
-549 YVEDRTYVMDFLERM
+549 YVEDRTYVMDFFTRM
-564 IAYQKE
+564 ITYQKE

-660 LSYYTNPGQYRAAP
+660 LSYYTSPGQYRAAP
-674 GPSRYLRMIPGNLIE
+674 GPSRYLRMIPGNLVE

-707 QILAA
+707 QILAE
-712 RTNQSEHIE
+712 RGEHRE
-721 LQEAGKISEC
+721 LQEAGKISGG
-731 KTPSANTGT
+731 KNPSANTGT
-740 KNLSLEDDMVTTEK
+740 KNISVGNETVTTQK

-774 ITVDFDDYGEK
+774 LTVDFDDYGEK

-791 GGLEELS
+791 SGLEELP

>member
-1 MLKIQNLSDWNPEI
+1 M
-15 CRVENRKSVG
+15 
-25 LEFQNLS
+25 EFK
-32 DWNIMNT
+32 
-39 GFIEK
+39 E
-44 QGAAL
+44 
-49 NLNYTQQLQRLNEY
+49 NYTQQLQRLNEY
-63 QKAAVF
+63 QKAAVL
-69 DESNACLVNANVGSG
+69 DESSACLVNANVGSG

-119 IKDRLYAL
+119 IKERLYAL
-127 EPEITEEQL
+127 EPEIAEEQL

-149 LKKMLPVENWGYT
+149 LKKMLPVEKLGYT
-162 KEFMVMDPDEELEMA
+162 KEFMVMDQDEELEMA

-231 LENTCKLVKMSAEKM
+231 LENTCKLVKMSEQKM
-246 DSAEI
+246 
-251 EEASKKNANLQDNE
+251 N
-265 NTGLHDISWIIV
+265 DISWIIV

-292 CLKKPETCFF
+292 CLKKPQACFF

-368 KIQVRNMYDPF
+368 KIQIRNMYDPF

-393 TSGLPYREIAIFYR
+393 ASGLPYREIAIFYR

-416 HVFEKEGIPFEVS
+416 HVFEKEGIPLEVS

-437 PVLDWMIRVLRFSVN
+437 PVLDWLIRVLRFSVN
-452 PKDKSSSIAVLADKR
+452 PKDKSSGIAVLADKR
-467 YGDGMSV
+467 YGLGMSM
-474 KEAETMLA
+474 KEAEKTID
-482 ILCANRKIQ
+482 ILSETRKTQTEI
-491 MDTLQSDNQEINS
+491 LQPESQKIKSDIRRQ
-504 KLCKLDICKKMLGF
+504 MLGF
-518 SQTYDKI
+518 SQAYFNVQST
-525 QTATAEDLW
+525 TAEDLW
-534 NYFSLENHLHPTTAS
+534 NYFSLEDHLHPTTAL
-549 YVEDRTYVMDFLERM
+549 YVEDRTCVMDFLERM
-564 IAYQKE
+564 ITYQKE

-660 LSYYTNPGQYRAAP
+660 LSYYTSPGQYRVAP

-689 GQEKDKESS
+689 GQEKDRESP
-698 ATHLQDLKR
+698 AAHLQDLKR
-707 QILAA
+707 QILAS

-731 KTPSANTGT
+731 KNPSANTGT
-740 KNLSLEDDMVTTEK
+740 KNLSLEDDMVTTQK

-791 GGLEELS
+791 GGLEELP

>member
-1 MLKIQNLSDWNPEI
+1 M
-15 CRVENRKSVG
+15 
-25 LEFQNLS
+25 EFK
-32 DWNIMNT
+32 
-39 GFIEK
+39 E
-44 QGAAL
+44 
-49 NLNYTQQLQRLNEY
+49 NYTQQLQRLNEY

-119 IKDRLYAL
+119 IKERLYAL

-149 LKKMLPVENWGYT
+149 LKKMLPVENLGYT
-162 KEFMVMDPDEELEMA
+162 KEFMVMDPDEELGMA

-231 LENTCKLVKMSAEKM
+231 LENTCNLVKMSEQKM
-246 DSAEI
+246 D
-251 EEASKKNANLQDNE
+251 
-265 NTGLHDISWIIV
+265 DISWIIV

-292 CLKKPETCFF
+292 CLKKPQTCFF

-355 QGGTLQGGRESGD
+355 QGDTLQGGRENGD
-368 KIQVRNMYDPF
+368 KIQIRNMYDPF

-393 TSGLPYREIAIFYR
+393 ASGLPYREIAVFYR

-437 PVLDWMIRVLRFSVN
+437 PVLDWLIKVLRFSVN
-452 PKDKSSSIAVLADKR
+452 PKDKSSGIVALADKK

-474 KEAETMLA
+474 KEAEKTIN
-482 ILCANRKIQ
+482 ILSETRKTQ
-491 MDTLQSDNQEINS
+491 PEILKSENAKS
-504 KLCKLDICKKMLGF
+504 GSDICEKMLEF
-518 SQTYDKI
+518 SKVYASKQV
-525 QTATAEDLW
+525 ALPEDLW
-534 NYFSLENHLHPTTAS
+534 SYFSLENHLHPTTAS

-564 IAYQKE
+564 TIYQKE

-660 LSYYTNPGQYRAAP
+660 LSYYTSPGQYRAAP
-674 GPSRYLRMIPGNLIE
+674 GPSRYLRMIPGNLVE

-707 QILAA
+707 QILAE
-712 RTNQSEHIE
+712 RGEHRE
-721 LQEAGKISEC
+721 LQEAGKISGC
-731 KTPSANTGT
+731 KNPSANTET
-740 KNLSLEDDMVTTEK
+740 KNISVGNETVTTPK

-774 ITVDFDDYGEK
+774 LTVDFDDYGEK

-791 GGLEELS
+791 GGLEELP

>member
-1 MLKIQNLSDWNPEI
+1 M
-15 CRVENRKSVG
+15 
-25 LEFQNLS
+25 EFK
-32 DWNIMNT
+32 
-39 GFIEK
+39 E
-44 QGAAL
+44 
-49 NLNYTQQLQRLNEY
+49 NYTQQLQRLNEY

-119 IKDRLYAL
+119 IKERLYAL

-149 LKKMLPVENWGYT
+149 LKKMLPVENLGYT
-162 KEFMVMDPDEELEMA
+162 KEFMVMDPDEELGMA

-231 LENTCKLVKMSAEKM
+231 LENTCNLVKMSEQKM
-246 DSAEI
+246 D
-251 EEASKKNANLQDNE
+251 
-265 NTGLHDISWIIV
+265 DISWIIV

-292 CLKKPETCFF
+292 CLKKPQTCFF

-342 SSEILAVARCFMQ
+342 SSEILAVAHCFMQ

-368 KIQVRNMYDPF
+368 KIQIRNMYDPF

-393 TSGLPYREIAIFYR
+393 ASGLPYREMAIFYR

-437 PVLDWMIRVLRFSVN
+437 PVLDWLIRVLRFSVN
-452 PKDKSSSIAVLADKR
+452 PKDKNSGIVALADKR
-467 YGDGMSV
+467 YGLGMSV
-474 KEAETMLA
+474 KEAEKTIN
-482 ILCANRKIQ
+482 ILSETRKTQ
-491 MDTLQSDNQEINS
+491 TEILKSENAKS
-504 KLCKLDICKKMLGF
+504 GSDICEKMLEF
-518 SQTYDKI
+518 SKVYASKQV
-525 QTATAEDLW
+525 ALPEDLW
-534 NYFSLENHLHPTTAS
+534 SYFSLENHLHPTTAS
-549 YVEDRTYVMDFLERM
+549 YVEDRTYVMDFFTRM
-564 IAYQKE
+564 ITYQKE

-578 FSEFLNMASL
+578 FSEFLNMVSL

-660 LSYYTNPGQYRAAP
+660 LSYYTSPGQYRAAP
-674 GPSRYLRMIPGNLIE
+674 GPSRYLRMIPGNLVE

-707 QILAA
+707 QILAE
-712 RTNQSEHIE
+712 RGEHRE
-721 LQEAGKISEC
+721 LQEAGKISGG
-731 KTPSANTGT
+731 KNPSANTGT
-740 KNLSLEDDMVTTEK
+740 KNISVGNETVTTEK

-774 ITVDFDDYGEK
+774 LTVDFDDYGEK

-791 GGLEELS
+791 SGLEELP